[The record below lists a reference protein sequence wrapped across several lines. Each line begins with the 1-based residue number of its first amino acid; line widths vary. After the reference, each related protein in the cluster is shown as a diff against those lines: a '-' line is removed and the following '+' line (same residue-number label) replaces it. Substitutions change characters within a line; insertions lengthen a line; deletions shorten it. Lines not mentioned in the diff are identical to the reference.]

1 VTTGGWSWDALARS
15 MADSLQLDVSSR
27 VAITTTGRGA
37 DEAVAAFVHE
47 VYRRGGNAQVVL
59 ADTRYDRYALAD
71 AAHSVLGEPPPLQ
84 LAALSWSNVFVAFRP
99 MAAPDPGPSPDAG
112 RLARQRQALGQVS
125 RARWRQRQWSIV
137 RVPTPAW
144 ADATGMSYDTLLAQ
158 FRSGSMLDWPRWRAR
173 WAELATR
180 LAGARQVRIQ
190 APGTNLTL
198 GVGGRCWVPFAGE
211 HNLPDGELATAPV
224 ENSAEGTIT
233 FPGPFWFADT
243 EFRGLSLRFA
253 AGRVAEVTAE
263 AGLEAARAILSSDQ
277 GASRIGEL
285 GLGLNARMTAWTG
298 DLFFD
303 EKILGTVHLA
313 LGRGYPE
320 CGGVNES
327 AVHWDIVL
335 DLRPPAGGG
344 SLLVDGRPL
353 ICGGIPQPP
362 LTGERNDP
370 W

>member
-1 VTTGGWSWDALARS
+1 MAAGWSWDALARS
-15 MADSLQLDVSSR
+15 MAVSLQLGAGSR
-27 VAITTTGRGA
+27 VGVTTTGPGA

-71 AAHSVLGEPPPLQ
+71 AADSVLGEPPPLQ
-84 LAALSWSNVFVAFRP
+84 LAMLRWSNVFVAFRP
-99 MAAPDPGPSPDAG
+99 MAAPSPAAPLDAA

-125 RARWRQRQWSIV
+125 SARWRQRQWAIV

-144 ADATGMSYDTLLAQ
+144 ADTAGMSYDTLLAQ
-158 FRSGSMLDWPRWRAR
+158 FRGGAMLDWPRWRTRWTEVAAR
-173 WAELATR
+173 LGR
-180 LAGARQVRIQ
+180 ARRVRIQ
-190 APGTNLTL
+190 APGTDLSL
-198 GVGGRCWVPFAGE
+198 DVGGRRWVPFAGE
-211 HNLPDGELATAPV
+211 HNIPDGELATAPV
-224 ENSAEGTIT
+224 EDSAEGTIT

-243 EFRGLSLRFA
+243 QFRGLSLRFA
-253 AGRVAEVTAE
+253 AGQVTEVTAKVGRE
-263 AGLEAARAILSSDQ
+263 VAQAILSSDR
-277 GASRIGEL
+277 GAARIGEL
-285 GLGLNARMTAWTG
+285 GLGLNPQMTAWTG

-335 DLRPPAGGG
+335 DLRPAAGGG
-344 SLLVDGRPL
+344 SLLIDGHPL
-353 ICGGIPQPP
+353 ISGGIPQPP
-362 LTGERNDP
+362 LAGERNDP
-370 W
+370 A